1 MKKTGTFVAAAV
13 AVMALGGA
21 GEAGAQVFTLPF
33 QAPRISNDVGVY
45 VNDGPGD
52 LAIEGI
58 LRRGALG
65 LRLGFADVAD
75 GGALLAGVD
84 YRRPLGLAGTEPI
97 DLALTLG
104 GQAMLGD
111 ADGFGAQVG
120 LSLGYTFTSPEL
132 TVTPYLHP
140 RLAVVKIDT
149 GADDDEAELEA
160 MADLGIDLGFS
171 PNLALRFGAN
181 LGEGANWGIGLAW
194 RTR

>member
-1 MKKTGTFVAAAV
+1 MKKGTFVAAAV

-21 GEAGAQVFTLPF
+21 AEAGAQVFTLPF
-33 QAPRISNDVGVY
+33 QPPRISNDVGVY

-65 LRLGFADVAD
+65 LRVGFADVAD
-75 GGALLAGVD
+75 GGALLAGID
-84 YRRPLGLAGTEPI
+84 YRSPLRLAGTAPV

-140 RLAVVKIDT
+140 RLAVVKLDT
-149 GADDDEAELEA
+149 GAEDDEAELEA
-160 MADLGIDLGFS
+160 LADLGIDLGFS

-181 LGEGANWGIGLAW
+181 LGEGANWAVGLAW